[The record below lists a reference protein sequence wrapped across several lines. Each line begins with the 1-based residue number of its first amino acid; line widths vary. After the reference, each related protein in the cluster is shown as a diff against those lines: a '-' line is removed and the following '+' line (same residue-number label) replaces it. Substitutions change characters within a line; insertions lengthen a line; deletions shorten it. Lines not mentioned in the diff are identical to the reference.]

1 MGNRLLV
8 RHFLQR
14 FLDHDLI
21 SPDADRREVLTITC
35 ALIVVSSL
43 FLAFFLA
50 VKFQFNIFLPPGLT
64 ALVALDDRFLLISVS
79 MIVMALVAVA
89 EWDALSLDARDT
101 AVLGPLPVPAAA
113 IVRAKF
119 IALFLFAAAFDAGV
133 NLGPTLM
140 RAVAV
145 PVRLPVTMV
154 GGLKLT
160 VAHAASA
167 LTAGAFGFVA
177 VLGLREACRALLGP
191 ARFQRISAGVQG
203 VLVVCLT
210 TALLL
215 LPGAYSRVAMTWM
228 THDRVPPA
236 AVPPLWYVG
245 LHETIAGGIIDGLP
259 RGTPPRRYLAAE
271 RTATALYR
279 SLWPSFHRLAFIA
292 VVGSIALLAIVA
304 AACVWNNRRLP
315 ADVVAHHRGLRGLQ
329 RAWLWAVSRA
339 VVRRPVEQAGFF
351 FTLQSLARSAPHR
364 VTIAASAALAFTIVV
379 ITLSGNDLQRR
390 LDPASMPLSLL
401 ALQMLLIGVVLTGFR
416 HAVRVPAEA
425 GANWIFHLAWTGDET
440 PYLTGVKR
448 AALVA
453 LVAPTVLML
462 LVLDVFTLGA
472 GLAVAHAA
480 FGLGEAMLLLEIL
493 FLKYRKLPFASSYVR
508 SEDLKSVGPLYV
520 VGLSTTAVTFAAFE
534 RAALASVPGVVAGL
548 GALATLVMAVR
559 AYDASYRR
567 MRFPIDLD
575 EIPSGATQRLEL
587 TR

>member
-1 MGNRLLV
+1 MRNRLLV

-64 ALVALDDRFLLISVS
+64 ALVALDDRFLLLSVA
-79 MIVMALVAVA
+79 MIAMGLVAVA

-113 IVRAKF
+113 IVRTKF
-119 IALFLFAAAFDAGV
+119 VALFLFAAAFDAGL

-140 RAVAV
+140 RAVAL
-145 PVRLPVTMV
+145 PVRLPVTMA

-160 VAHAASA
+160 LAHSA
-167 LTAGAFGFVA
+167 CGLAAGAFGFVA
-177 VLGLREACRALLGP
+177 VLGLREASRALLGP

-203 VLVVCLT
+203 VLIVCLA

-228 THDRVPPA
+228 THGRVPPA

-245 LHETIAGGIIDGLP
+245 LHETIAGAIIDGLP
-259 RGTPPRRYLAAE
+259 RGTPPRRYVAAE
-271 RTATALYR
+271 RTATELYR
-279 SLWPSFHRLAFIA
+279 SLWPLFHRLAFLA
-292 VVGSIALLAIVA
+292 VVGSIALLAITA

-315 ADVVAHHRGLRGLQ
+315 SDVVAHHRGLRRLQ
-329 RAWLWAVSRA
+329 RAWLWAVTRL
-339 VVRRPVEQAGFF
+339 VVRRPMAQAGFL

-364 VTIAASAALAFTIVV
+364 VTMAASAALAFTIIV
-379 ITLSGNDLQRR
+379 ITVSGNDLQRP
-390 LDPASMPLSLL
+390 LDLARMPVSLL

-425 GANWIFHLAWTGDET
+425 GANWIFHLAWTGDEV

-448 AALVA
+448 AAMVTA
-453 LVAPTVLML
+453 VAPTLLL
-462 LVLDVFTLGA
+462 LVVVDVFILGTR
-472 GLAVAHAA
+472 LALTHAA
-480 FGLGEAMLLLEIL
+480 LGVGEAMLLLEIL
-493 FLKYRKLPFASSYVR
+493 FLNYRKLPFASSYVR
-508 SEDLKSVGPLYV
+508 SEDLKSAGPIYV
-520 VGLSTTAVTFAAFE
+520 VALSTAAVTFAGVE
-534 RAALASVPGVVAGL
+534 RAVLASAPYVIACLAALAALVA
-548 GALATLVMAVR
+548 AVR
-559 AYDASYRR
+559 AYDASARR
-567 MRFPIDLD
+567 MGVPIDLD
-575 EIPSGATQRLEL
+575 EIPGGTTQRLEL